1 MTIKAV
7 RKKLNYQRNDGCYY
21 WLLEADGK
29 YMAKRRLWYE
39 ADGGFD

>member
-7 RKKLNYQRNDGCYY
+7 RKKLNYQRNDGYY